1 MLQNLTTISQ
11 CQVQLMKKLK
21 RMVLILLI
29 PLNKQRLQL
38 LKEQVI
44 FLQSSTQLLLPQ
56 QKVQVISHQ
65 NLTQLPQEQFNQ
77 RNQKMLQLQV
87 MPLSQPLLH
96 NQLQLNQ
103 LPQILRSQLLPTPL
117 SQLLQLLK
125 QQTNQLLQTSLRCK
139 RTSLPMDMLISQL
152 LRLQKPKRILKINQL
167 KIPLKHQRKRREKE
181 KRRRM
186 ELRKEL
192 LMPQRLKLLKPQLL
206 LQKLARI
213 TMLKSKIKSQL

>member
-1 MLQNLTTISQ
+1 
-11 CQVQLMKKLK
+11 MKKKNLK
-21 RMVLILLI
+21 RMVLIPLI
-29 PLNKQRLQL
+29 PLKKQRLQL

-96 NQLQLNQ
+96 NQL
-103 LPQILRSQLLPTPL
+103 PQILRSQLLQTPL

-139 RTSLPMDMLISQL
+139 RTSLNMDMLISQL

-167 KIPLKHQRKRREKE
+167 KIPLKHQRKRKEKE
-181 KRRRM
+181 RRGKR
-186 ELRKEL
+186 
-192 LMPQRLKLLKPQLL
+192 
-206 LQKLARI
+206 
-213 TMLKSKIKSQL
+213 